1 MRKTWK
7 SLLASCLALILCLT
21 APLASFAEMESTKT
35 DLPAVVEPS
44 KEPTAEP
51 SEEPTK
57 APTAEPSEEPTEAPT
72 AEPSEEPTEAPTE
85 EPSEEPT
92 EAPTAEPSEEPT
104 EAPTEEPSEEP
115 SEAPTEEPSVEPT
128 EEPTETPASGIV
140 TMDMMMS
147 DAAMVYALPGAVT
160 LTTGQTTNMNIGTGI
175 MTDSNAYGSFTMS
188 TAGKLSLSFRSAG
201 KLAGNLRIVIR
212 SVNDSDKELW
222 SWSGAMA
229 VGQVVTFS
237 DYVEAGSYDIIIS
250 RTDASDANGYI
261 LAATP
266 SVSNSGEAGSRNNG
280 ASSAAGL
287 TLGGT
292 SKGIVSLQDQ
302 KFGRKDY
309 YSFTL
314 SSPSKVVLSMTNI
327 INAQTSFRVYSS
339 DLSTELT
346 NLSVDA
352 AACPNENSNVT
363 YHKTGWFSAGT
374 YYVVVSG
381 NATGRYS
388 VGASATTVSLGEKEG
403 NSTPSAA
410 YASNNTLSL
419 TATSYV
425 TGMMSETDNVDYYY
439 FNVAKSAQTVSA
451 RVQLQFPSAGL
462 ALCRVDGT
470 VISGTDF
477 SVSNTGAS
485 ENSSYVATLKDTRL
499 DAGNYYLRV
508 TRKGNSVGLYGVRVT
523 SKLTASHVTGSVNG
537 NAITMQGV
545 YAGGT
550 TTPKLYRYNLYLHD
564 SLANIDT
571 LLLTKDLTTNDKY
584 TAYVTCS
591 GTYLIQYVIWD
602 GKTWTDCWATVQ
614 ATVQEMKITQVAAKV
629 DAQNNIKCDV
639 TYTGPGSIIGCV
651 FTLYRGGVKIDSFT
665 GTNQTSHT
673 FKAPAGGTY
682 SVQYAAT
689 MDNIRWTDGW
699 VNNIEVKGAQPSLPL
714 VVNPVSVNSDSNG
727 NINCSVTTSNG
738 TGKLVYGNWVLYLN
752 NQVVQQYG
760 TTTLNHTFKVNKD
773 GHYLVEFVA
782 SDGRTW
788 ADGWGSAD
796 VVVSGYQPLTVTSV
810 TATASNAGIVTLKA
824 TTQGGYALQQGN
836 FYIMTRSGSV
846 IAKLEGKNRTATW
859 EATQAG
865 DFLVEYVAFDGVT
878 WKDGWGSVNVKKA
891 FGPEPLNV
899 SLKLTPANSGKL
911 TSQAT
916 ITGGNKLKQAN
927 YYLYQNNKI
936 IDAFYS
942 VNATSHDFYV
952 NQAGDYLVQ
961 VVLYDGKTWK
971 DAWQSAHVNYTPSG
985 NVELKLSDV
994 KVSLRG
1000 TTLTCSVTTN
1010 DSRALTSATFYL
1022 YRGNTVIAKMDGKN
1036 RTATFTNVSAA
1047 GNYLVEFVA
1056 SDGRTWKDSWG
1067 SFKIGGETLKINALK
1082 AVRDSNNIL
1091 TCTASITNQSAI
1103 QAAYFH
1109 VYNGTKL
1116 LGSWKWEYGT
1126 SYLTHAFN
1134 LGSKAATHVQYV
1146 VYDGNEWKDMW
1157 TEIK

>member
-72 AEPSEEPTEAPTE
+72 AEPSA
-85 EPSEEPT
+85 EPT

-115 SEAPTEEPSVEPT
+115 TEAPTEEPSVEPT

-140 TMDMMMS
+140 TMDMTLS

-462 ALCRVDGT
+462 ALCRADGT

-485 ENSSYVATLKDTRL
+485 ENSAYVATLKDTRL
-499 DAGNYYLRV
+499 DA
-508 TRKGNSVGLYGVRVT
+508 
-523 SKLTASHVTGSVNG
+523 A
-537 NAITMQGV
+537 
-545 YAGGT
+545 T
-550 TTPKLYRYNLYLHD
+550 TTC
-564 SLANIDT
+564 A
-571 LLLTKDLTTNDKY
+571 
-584 TAYVTCS
+584 
-591 GTYLIQYVIWD
+591 
-602 GKTWTDCWATVQ
+602 
-614 ATVQEMKITQVAAKV
+614 
-629 DAQNNIKCDV
+629 
-639 TYTGPGSIIGCV
+639 
-651 FTLYRGGVKIDSFT
+651 
-665 GTNQTSHT
+665 
-673 FKAPAGGTY
+673 
-682 SVQYAAT
+682 
-689 MDNIRWTDGW
+689 
-699 VNNIEVKGAQPSLPL
+699 
-714 VVNPVSVNSDSNG
+714 
-727 NINCSVTTSNG
+727 
-738 TGKLVYGNWVLYLN
+738 
-752 NQVVQQYG
+752 
-760 TTTLNHTFKVNKD
+760 
-773 GHYLVEFVA
+773 
-782 SDGRTW
+782 
-788 ADGWGSAD
+788 
-796 VVVSGYQPLTVTSV
+796 
-810 TATASNAGIVTLKA
+810 
-824 TTQGGYALQQGN
+824 
-836 FYIMTRSGSV
+836 
-846 IAKLEGKNRTATW
+846 
-859 EATQAG
+859 
-865 DFLVEYVAFDGVT
+865 
-878 WKDGWGSVNVKKA
+878 
-891 FGPEPLNV
+891 
-899 SLKLTPANSGKL
+899 
-911 TSQAT
+911 
-916 ITGGNKLKQAN
+916 
-927 YYLYQNNKI
+927 
-936 IDAFYS
+936 
-942 VNATSHDFYV
+942 
-952 NQAGDYLVQ
+952 
-961 VVLYDGKTWK
+961 
-971 DAWQSAHVNYTPSG
+971 
-985 NVELKLSDV
+985 
-994 KVSLRG
+994 
-1000 TTLTCSVTTN
+1000 
-1010 DSRALTSATFYL
+1010 
-1022 YRGNTVIAKMDGKN
+1022 
-1036 RTATFTNVSAA
+1036 
-1047 GNYLVEFVA
+1047 
-1056 SDGRTWKDSWG
+1056 
-1067 SFKIGGETLKINALK
+1067 
-1082 AVRDSNNIL
+1082 
-1091 TCTASITNQSAI
+1091 
-1103 QAAYFH
+1103 
-1109 VYNGTKL
+1109 
-1116 LGSWKWEYGT
+1116 
-1126 SYLTHAFN
+1126 
-1134 LGSKAATHVQYV
+1134 
-1146 VYDGNEWKDMW
+1146 
-1157 TEIK
+1157 